1 MSQSTSNSVKNSD
14 ECLVESRPIKQHIL
28 RRHFSADVLGVGH
41 LTPSSSSSP
50 STKHLP
56 GPRSRLQRATT
67 GSRFFQDLNLN
78 PRSLLVS
85 RISEANLLKDKVK
98 YFIYIL
104 SIRSRLNSY
113 FSSSKCFLISL
124 KVK

>member
-41 LTPSSSSSP
+41 LNPSSSSSP
-50 STKHLP
+50 STKHA

-85 RISEANLLKDKVK
+85 RISEANLLKDKDKVK

-104 SIRSRLNSY
+104 SIRFGLNETRY
-113 FSSSKCFLISL
+113 RCHG
-124 KVK
+124 